1 MYVMS
6 LMRSDRSRGGTSR
19 TRGGGPSRGGKR
31 PTSSFRKTPT
41 WQKVLPVVLLGLA
54 VVSLVLGLTGFRFD
68 RQTSHGTAIL
78 VIDVS
83 SSMDRTD
90 IQPTRLVAA
99 QAAATSF
106 LDELPGGTRVGVI
119 AFAGMPDEVV
129 PPTADH
135 EEAAAALADLPR
147 GRGTR
152 IGDALSAAID
162 AILSDWDEEGK
173 REAAVVLLSD
183 GITLVP
189 DEVPP
194 EVAAERA
201 AGLEIPVSTVLLSGR
216 VELENDQLLQDIAET
231 TGAESFTAETAAELN
246 TVYEGL
252 GEQLSTDLEVSE
264 TSSLYILIAVGC
276 AIAAAVLVLVAQRP
290 DY

>member
-1 MYVMS
+1 MTIVLILGVAVVVVGAMYVMS

-78 VIDVS
+78 LIDVS
-83 SSMDRTD
+83 ASMQRTD
-90 IQPTRLVAA
+90 IAPTRLEAA

-119 AFAGMPDEVV
+119 AFFGEPVEVIA
-129 PPTADH
+129 PTADR
-135 EEAAAALADLPR
+135 ERVAEALADLPE

-152 IGDALSAAID
+152 IGDALTAGLD
-162 AILSDWDEEGK
+162 AVQADWDEEGE
-173 REAAVVLLSD
+173 RAAAVVLLSD

-194 EVAAERA
+194 EVAAER
-201 AGLEIPVSTVLLSGR
+201 
-216 VELENDQLLQDIAET
+216 
-231 TGAESFTAETAAELN
+231 
-246 TVYEGL
+246 
-252 GEQLSTDLEVSE
+252 
-264 TSSLYILIAVGC
+264 
-276 AIAAAVLVLVAQRP
+276 
-290 DY
+290 